1 MENIWRIDLRL
12 SAEEG
17 AQPQAGLGKC
27 SDSRK
32 KEDELATE
40 GREREEILGSPGGR
54 FLIYSA
60 SPKYEEPK
68 LCGQE
73 APDKKVDT

>member
-17 AQPQAGLGKC
+17 AQPQAGWGKC

-32 KEDELATE
+32 KEDELAT
-40 GREREEILGSPGGR
+40 GGERKR
-54 FLIYSA
+54 KFLA
-60 SPKYEEPK
+60 
-68 LCGQE
+68 LLE
-73 APDKKVDT
+73 ADF